1 MKHESDEI
9 LVVFSEII
17 DSNLILNFPDCS
29 NRAIGYT
36 TSRDSGNQ
44 WRHDIVPSTVRY
56 SVAPSSIVFGRGMNN
71 TYRYYAMHRT
81 YI

>member
-1 MKHESDEI
+1 MKNENDEI
-9 LVVFSEII
+9 LIVFIPE
-17 DSNLILNFPDCS
+17 SNLILISFEFS